1 MLGRALGPAGAVLSA
16 IDAPNIPGRIVNDLS
31 TTGAG
36 VEADKPGSLAA
47 DYMLNYTRP
56 LRGALSAERHIAGAL
71 PTGLSQ
77 AVSWASYPIHKAV
90 DSIPWAAQK
99 GIQNM
104 DSVGSAVG
112 LGNVGS
118 NLESIPKG
126 ILTNANANVQ
136 KMRKAPYGT
145 WKRFA
150 GEMGDSLIKDWIAPN
165 SYRSLQPPKSVSP
178 VAATAATTQPALS
191 QANQV
196 TAGTT
201 GIASQVTPPPP
212 GGASIPKPP
221 SVPGGAN
228 SVQSPPNF
236 LSQGRLSQYIGSK
249 PQLSLPGTAKI
260 PQFGS

>member
-16 IDAPNIPGRIVNDLS
+16 IDAPNIPGRMVNDLS

-99 GIQNM
+99 GIQSM

-126 ILTNANANVQ
+126 ILTNTNANVQ

-150 GEMGDSLIKDWIAPN
+150 GEMGDSLMKDWIAPN
-165 SYRSLQPPKSVSP
+165 SYKSLQPPKS
-178 VAATAATTQPALS
+178 TQPAPALA
-191 QANQV
+191 QANSFTPATPGV
-196 TAGTT
+196 
-201 GIASQVTPPPP
+201 ASQPTPPPP
-212 GGASIPKPP
+212 GGANPP
-221 SVPGGAN
+221 
-228 SVQSPPNF
+228 QSTPNF
-236 LSQGRLSQYIGSK
+236 LSADRLNQYIGSK